1 VCLTCGRCVGF
12 FVLFFLRS
20 SYFCS
25 QAKDEDA
32 SPLGDVDYLLIVAG
46 NSDEDNP
53 YRKGSAIQVPFLSF
67 FFLISRLT
75 CFCLQT
81 YLLGYEFPSTLML
94 LGKRKVYFV
103 VSASKGKF
111 CTFFFSPPKLL
122 AHRTFSAAKLLQPI
136 AKAEGDNKVEV
147 EILTRSKDEA
157 ENKKLFEQIIQT
169 IGENVRFFFLTSFPT
184 VY

>member
-1 VCLTCGRCVGF
+1 VGGVSVF
-12 FVLFFLRS
+12 LSSSSSFLRS
-20 SYFCS
+20 HSRP

-32 SPLGDVDYLLIVAG
+32 SSLGDVDYLLIVAG

-103 VSASKGKF
+103 VSASKGEF
-111 CTFFFSPPKLL
+111 L
-122 AHRTFSAAKLLQPI
+122 AHFAPHPQTLTELSLQPSCFNPLRRRRGTI
-136 AKAEGDNKVEV
+136 R
-147 EILTRSKDEA
+147 LRLRS
-157 ENKKLFEQIIQT
+157 
-169 IGENVRFFFLTSFPT
+169 
-184 VY
+184 